1 MYQFSSAC
9 AQIERR
15 VGEGAPSESF
25 FLIKDSIEEDCGL
38 ARFVCRVSSIPPCS
52 PPQGRGAS
60 LCLLFHLISRVHAR
74 VRSCP
79 LMLHSMQ
86 YLLYRKALREPPC
99 SRTKHRRKTTYD
111 ILLILIPTCAV
122 RGGSP
127 LLHTHKHSRCINLI
141 KWPVLI
147 DVFARRYLAMFCSF
161 SCSSCLKNKIPSI
174 LSRLFICLTVTYMN

>member
-15 VGEGAPSESF
+15 VGEGAQSESF

-38 ARFVCRVSSIPPCS
+38 ARFVCRVSSIPPLQ

-60 LCLLFHLISRVHAR
+60 LCLLFHLISRVHAG

-86 YLLYRKALREPPC
+86 YLSHRKRHCESPRAQGPSTEER
-99 SRTKHRRKTTYD
+99 KHM
-111 ILLILIPTCAV
+111 I
-122 RGGSP
+122 
-127 LLHTHKHSRCINLI
+127 
-141 KWPVLI
+141 
-147 DVFARRYLAMFCSF
+147 
-161 SCSSCLKNKIPSI
+161 SC
-174 LSRLFICLTVTYMN
+174 